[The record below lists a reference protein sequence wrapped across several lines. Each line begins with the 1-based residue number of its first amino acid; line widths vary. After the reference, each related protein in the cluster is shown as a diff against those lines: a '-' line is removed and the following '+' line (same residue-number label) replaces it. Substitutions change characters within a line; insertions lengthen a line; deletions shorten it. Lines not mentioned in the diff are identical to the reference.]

1 LNKIVAFLGVVV
13 LLMVISLG
21 VLAQPTNLTD
31 RELLIQLIT
40 KIEFIERSVKRI
52 ETHSEDVKHNM
63 VVIEKQVS
71 KNEINIAGFCN
82 RLDSLMV
89 RWNAL
94 LGLFAVFILGI
105 FVYMWRTA
113 YSVKNSR
120 VVKGSE

>member
-1 LNKIVAFLGVVV
+1 MLVNPGA
-13 LLMVISLG
+13 
-21 VLAQPTNLTD
+21 LAQPTDLTD

-40 KIEFIERSVKRI
+40 KIEFIEKSVRRI
-52 ETHSEDVKHNM
+52 EVHSEDVKHNM

-94 LGLFAVFILGI
+94 LALFATFILGI

-113 YSVKNSR
+113 YNVKNSG

>member
-1 LNKIVAFLGVVV
+1 MNKVVVFLGVIV

-21 VLAQPTNLTD
+21 VLAQPSNLTD

-40 KIEFIERSVKRI
+40 KIEFIEKSVRRI
-52 ETHSEDVKHNM
+52 ETHSEDVKHNI

-71 KNEINIAGFCN
+71 KNEINIAGFCD
-82 RLDSLMV
+82 RLDRLMV

-94 LGLFAVFILGI
+94 LALFATFTLGI

-113 YSVKNSR
+113 YSVKNSK
-120 VVKGSE
+120 VVKRSE